1 VGYGSGGVLTEAVRR
16 NPYTVV
22 LLDEMEKAHPDVFNM
37 LLQILEDGRLTDAQG
52 PTASSRT
59 TIPIATSNPGTD
71 ALSPD
76 KRPIGFVQSATPS
89 YAEAR
94 TLVLHEVKRFFKP
107 EFLNRLDDVIVF
119 HYLEPKDVRA
129 IAALFV
135 DELVRRLAAT
145 RKVEVLVDEAVL
157 DKLAADGFDP
167 VYGARPL
174 RREVERQ
181 LENPL
186 AMKIVT
192 GECPDGS
199 QVRVQVRGG
208 QIAFVIGV

>member
-1 VGYGSGGVLTEAVRR
+1 
-16 NPYTVV
+16 
-22 LLDEMEKAHPDVFNM
+22 M

-52 PTASSRT
+52 RT
-59 TIPIATSNPGTD
+59 VSFRNSILIGTSNLGTET
-71 ALSPD
+71 LSLD

-94 TLVLHEVKRFFKP
+94 DLVMHKVRKFFKP

-119 HYLEPKDVRA
+119 HHLEPADVRA
-129 IAALFV
+129 IAQLFV
-135 DELVRRLAAT
+135 NALVRRLAT
-145 RKVEVLVDEAVL
+145 RKIEVLVEDAVL

-167 VYGARPL
+167 IYGARPL

-192 GECPDGS
+192 GDCPDGS
-199 QVRVQVRGG
+199 RVRVLVRDGEIVLEPG
-208 QIAFVIGV
+208 P